1 MFGRFWKKIAL
12 YSSLPEMKPFW
23 FFLPFFAA
31 LTIINMVYLPGGWFL
46 GSLAVLLAL
55 GFIILMNNLR
65 LARSN
70 LEIKMERNELGS
82 IISNLYDGVIAY
94 DSNFRILI
102 FNKAAEQIF
111 NISADKV
118 LGQYFSPEKSKDA
131 ELRLLAQVIFPSL
144 APVVIRRSE
153 TGDYPQVVDLS
164 MENPKAELRVTTDK
178 IIDPSGRLL
187 GFVKLVHDRTREL
200 DLLRSKTE
208 FIGVA
213 SHQLRTPLTGVNW
226 ALESLAKNQENL
238 NDGQKELIGTAL
250 QATAKLL
257 KTINDLLD
265 VSKIEEGRFGYD
277 FKNVDI
283 ISFVGNIVQE
293 AQMLAKEYGIKVY
306 FSQPE
311 EPSMALLVDEIKLS
325 MVFANLID
333 NAVKYNVENG
343 EVIVSVERVPNEPY
357 VRISVK
363 DTGVG
368 IPADQM
374 DKLFTKFFRAENVVR
389 KYTEGS
395 GLGLYIAK
403 NIIKRH
409 GGQIWAESE
418 INRGTTFYFTL
429 PTDKSLI
436 PPKEL
441 VYGEE

>member
-1 MFGRFWKKIAL
+1 
-12 YSSLPEMKPFW
+12 MKPFW

-31 LTIINMVYLPGGWFL
+31 LIAINAIYLPGAWFL
-46 GSLAVLLAL
+46 ATLIVLTLL
-55 GFIILMNNLR
+55 GLIILVNNLR

-70 LEIKMERNELGS
+70 LEIKVERNELGS

-94 DSNFRILI
+94 DSNFKILI
-102 FNKAAEQIF
+102 FNKAAGQIF
-111 NISADKV
+111 NIPESQV
-118 LGQYFSPEKSKDA
+118 IGQSFSPERGNESGFK
-131 ELRLLAQVIFPSL
+131 LLVQVIFPSL

-164 MENPKAELRVTTDK
+164 MENPRAELRVTTDK
-178 IIDPSGRLL
+178 IMDPAGRLL

-238 NDGQKELIGTAL
+238 DDGQKELIGTAL

-265 VSKIEEGRFGYD
+265 VSKMEEGRFGYD
-277 FKNVDI
+277 FQDVEI
-283 ISFVGNIVQE
+283 ISFVDGIVQE
-293 AQMLAKEYGIKVY
+293 SQMLAKEYGIKVY
-306 FSQPE
+306 FQRPE
-311 EPSMALLVDEIKLS
+311 EPSIAISIDQIKLS

-343 EVIVSVERVPNEPY
+343 EVVIGLERVPGEPY

-418 INRGTTFYFTL
+418 ISRGTTFYFTL

>member
-1 MFGRFWKKIAL
+1 
-12 YSSLPEMKPFW
+12 
-23 FFLPFFAA
+23 
-31 LTIINMVYLPGGWFL
+31 
-46 GSLAVLLAL
+46 
-55 GFIILMNNLR
+55 
-65 LARSN
+65 
-70 LEIKMERNELGS
+70 
-82 IISNLYDGVIAY
+82 
-94 DSNFRILI
+94 
-102 FNKAAEQIF
+102 
-111 NISADKV
+111 
-118 LGQYFSPEKSKDA
+118 
-131 ELRLLAQVIFPSL
+131 
-144 APVVIRRSE
+144 
-153 TGDYPQVVDLS
+153 VVDLS

-418 INRGTTFYFTL
+418 INRGTVFYFTL